1 MHFPAL
7 FQDRPALVLGLGD
20 SGLAMAAWA
29 ARLGARVTVWDSREQ
44 PPQLATLRERLP
56 QAGFIHGP
64 LSSDLLSGL
73 LDASALV
80 FKSPGLSPLD
90 ERLKPVY
97 DAATAL
103 GLRVQGE
110 LDLFAQALDQ
120 LKQLYRYAP
129 GVLAITGTNG
139 KTTTT
144 SMTALLAERAG
155 RRVAMAGNI
164 GPTLLG
170 TLADALDQEPQPV
183 DREAVALAEAEAVT
197 DAAAAK
203 SEAEATDATGP
214 TETTETTA
222 STPATDA
229 GEAVSDAEAIAPT
242 TSAPSSATL
251 EHDTAARATVA
262 LPLDG
267 DVTVASDLPTPADHV
282 AGAAEATNVE
292 TEAAVSTDA
301 GADTVGA
308 PADAQTAGVPADG
321 EAVGVAA
328 AADGVAADTAADIAG
343 VTAADTAADIAGA
356 PAADAAGVPT
366 AAVAPEADERNVL
379 DTVAEL
385 LDEAPLPIKPPP
397 PRPPD
402 FEVLPQVWV
411 LELSSFQLDGVVGF
425 EPSAAA
431 VLNITQDH
439 LDWHGDM
446 PSYARAKGRIF
457 GEQAV
462 MVINRDDPEVE
473 ALVPAPVQ
481 VKQGRGRPS
490 KLVERHVVRFGLDAP
505 RRPGDFGLVVEN
517 GMAWLVRARELEEG
531 VKRRKGEEEEPLSLQ
546 RLMPADALRVRGR
559 HNAANALAALA
570 LASSIDCPLAP
581 MLHGL
586 REYRGEPHR
595 VEFVTAIQ
603 GMDFYDDSKGT
614 NVGATVAAVLGLGV
628 DRAPAKLVMIL
639 GGDGK
644 GQDFSPLATPM
655 AVHAR
660 AAALIGRDAA
670 QIEAA
675 LQGTGVPMQRHDSL
689 EAATRWALE
698 QAHAGDSVLLSPA
711 CASLDMFRNYA
722 HRAEVFIQTVH
733 ELAQDQGL
741 IG

>member
-7 FQDRPALVLGLGD
+7 FQDRTALVLGLGD

-44 PPQLATLRERLP
+44 PPQLVTLRERLP
-56 QAGFIHGP
+56 QADFIHGA
-64 LSSDLLSGL
+64 LSAETVGAL
-73 LDASALV
+73 LDAQALV

-97 DAATAL
+97 DGAAAL

-110 LDLFAQALDQ
+110 LDLFAQALSE

-170 TLADALDQEPQPV
+170 TLADALDREPQPEQPEQPA
-183 DREAVALAEAEAVT
+183 DDAEQGDGDKAVAGV
-197 DAAAAK
+197 
-203 SEAEATDATGP
+203 
-214 TETTETTA
+214 
-222 STPATDA
+222 
-229 GEAVSDAEAIAPT
+229 
-242 TSAPSSATL
+242 
-251 EHDTAARATVA
+251 
-262 LPLDG
+262 
-267 DVTVASDLPTPADHV
+267 
-282 AGAAEATNVE
+282 
-292 TEAAVSTDA
+292 EAATESAID
-301 GADTVGA
+301 
-308 PADAQTAGVPADG
+308 
-321 EAVGVAA
+321 
-328 AADGVAADTAADIAG
+328 
-343 VTAADTAADIAGA
+343 
-356 PAADAAGVPT
+356 PAADAAGEVAIEPVIDPAVAVAT
-366 AAVAPEADERNVL
+366 VSVDAAEAASSVTAATASGDSATSIGPSGQAPIDEVVHSSDTAVATETPDATSADAANTSGSETPGAVDLQSAALSIDSASHAAVAVPAPAAAEPDTRNVL

-397 PRPPD
+397 PRAPD
-402 FEVLPQVWV
+402 FDVLPQVWV

-531 VKRRKGEEEEPLSLQ
+531 VKRRKGEEEEPISLQ

-595 VEFVTAIQ
+595 VEFVTSIQ
-603 GMDFYDDSKGT
+603 GVDFYDDSKGT
-614 NVGATVAAVLGLGV
+614 NVGATVAAILGLGV
-628 DRAPAKLVMIL
+628 DRAPAQLVMIL

-644 GQDFSPLATPM
+644 GQDFSPLATPI

-660 AAALIGRDAA
+660 AVALIGRDAA

-675 LQGTGVPMQRHDSL
+675 LAQSGVPMERHESL
-689 EAATRWALE
+689 EAATRWAME